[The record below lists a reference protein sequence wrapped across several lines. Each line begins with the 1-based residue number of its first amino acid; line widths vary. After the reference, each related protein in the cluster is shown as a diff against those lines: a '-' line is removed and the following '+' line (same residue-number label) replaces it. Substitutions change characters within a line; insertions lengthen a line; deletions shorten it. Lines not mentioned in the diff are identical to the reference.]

1 MSPNDDPMPQDPAPK
16 KQPPQLNIELT
27 EDVAEGTYSNLVMI
41 AHSPEEFILDFIRV
55 MPGVPKARVKSRIVV
70 TPQHAKRLLA
80 ALDENIGRYEANFGP
95 IGEGGS
101 TQPQFSFHIPG
112 GEA

>member
-1 MSPNDDPMPQDPAPK
+1 MDAPPSNSPS
-16 KQPPQLNIELT
+16 LSIELA
-27 EDVAEGTYSNLVMI
+27 EDVAEGVYSNLVMI

-70 TPQHAKRLLA
+70 TPGHAKRLLA
-80 ALDENIGRYEANFGP
+80 ALADNIQRYEAQHGDIGDVVSNAQP
-95 IGEGGS
+95 I
-101 TQPQFSFHIPG
+101 QFSAPG